1 METGTLK
8 SKLEPN
14 MAQKDP
20 LAKGPV
26 PINLVICVVKGDN
39 VNMLLGEPK
48 VIVRWVGE
56 PDN

>member
-1 METGTLK
+1 METGTLE

-26 PINLVICVVKGDN
+26 PINLVSK
-39 VNMLLGEPK
+39 
-48 VIVRWVGE
+48 
-56 PDN
+56 